1 MSLFP
6 CQVGDIWLTSFIE
19 IDDIK
24 TLSFPCNFLDEI
36 LGIMVLHKVTTK
48 IPLLWNFLT
57 IIIFLFVTV
66 KKKVEKKKTKNRAL
80 KFEKPL
86 FCCFSKNFV
95 QTWISLRFLTCAKV
109 LTCFYE
115 FVEKN
120 LEVVWKKEGN
130 TSSAKLP

>member
-1 MSLFP
+1 MASSHENWGL
-6 CQVGDIWLTSFIE
+6 L
-19 IDDIK
+19 IDVKNWFGAFFAPKCEKQD
-24 TLSFPCNFLDEI
+24 
-36 LGIMVLHKVTTK
+36 
-48 IPLLWNFLT
+48 
-57 IIIFLFVTV
+57 IIFLFITV
-66 KKKVEKKKTKNRAL
+66 KKKVEKKNEKKKTKNRAL